1 MGLGSLHPRFSQ
13 CGTRGGVALEL
24 LVEKA
29 CVIVELCSGDPCCSR
44 VGPGRAEQG
53 PVHALCKIE
62 GNRRKAWQR
71 MRRLNSI
78 TDSMVM
84 NLSKLQETGKER
96 EALHAAVPGVTRSWT

>member
-1 MGLGSLHPRFSQ
+1 MDINYF
-13 CGTRGGVALEL
+13 LEKIL
-24 LVEKA
+24 SYYLILFWLSKTHRE
-29 CVIVELCSGDPCCSR
+29 
-44 VGPGRAEQG
+44 
-53 PVHALCKIE
+53 KIE
-62 GNRRKAWQR
+62 GKRRKAWQR